1 MTTSTIQ
8 TPTPVH
14 ARRDPKLVLISL
26 WAVPVLVVGN
36 FAMLAVVPVILV
48 LIGAF
53 REKTTHAL
61 RWWSIALAA
70 VYATPIA
77 IWILRADG
85 AQSLSKDISPIF
97 ATLIVLVS
105 VAFLVRIYTR
115 KR

>member
-8 TPTPVH
+8 TPTTVK
-14 ARRDPKLVLISL
+14 ARRASKLVLISL
-26 WAVPVLVVGN
+26 WAVPVLVVGS

-53 REKTTHAL
+53 REKTTRAL
-61 RWWSIALAA
+61 RWWAIALTA
-70 VYATPIA
+70 VYATPLA